1 MSGHSKWAK
10 IKHKKGTTDAKRG
23 AAFTRMIR
31 EITAAAK
38 DGGGSLDSNARLRA
52 AIERA
57 KGINMPLVNIENA
70 VKKGTG
76 ELPGI
81 VYETATFD
89 AYGPGG
95 VAILIEGLTDNKNR
109 TTAEIRNILS
119 KKNGALA
126 GPGATSYLFTKK
138 GFLSIEKSKADEE
151 TLMEIALD
159 AGAEDINSEGENYE
173 ITCDAASFQK
183 VKDAIAAKGIPIAT
197 AEMTKLPSTYV
208 RVVGE
213 EARSLLSLME
223 ALEEQED
230 VQNVYANFDIPDEE
244 MDKIAQ

>member
-23 AAFTRMIR
+23 AAFTKMIR

-57 KGINMPLVNIENA
+57 KGINMPLVNIDNA

-76 ELPGI
+76 ELPGV

-95 VAILIEGLTDNKNR
+95 VAMLI
-109 TTAEIRNILS
+109 
-119 KKNGALA
+119 
-126 GPGATSYLFTKK
+126 
-138 GFLSIEKSKADEE
+138 
-151 TLMEIALD
+151 
-159 AGAEDINSEGENYE
+159 
-173 ITCDAASFQK
+173 
-183 VKDAIAAKGIPIAT
+183 
-197 AEMTKLPSTYV
+197 
-208 RVVGE
+208 
-213 EARSLLSLME
+213 
-223 ALEEQED
+223 
-230 VQNVYANFDIPDEE
+230 
-244 MDKIAQ
+244 

>member
-76 ELPGI
+76 ELPGV

-95 VAILIEGLTDNKNR
+95 VAMLIEGLTDNKNR

>member
-76 ELPGI
+76 ELPGV

-95 VAILIEGLTDNKNR
+95 VAMLIEGLTDNKNR

-119 KKNGALA
+119 KKNGSLA

-138 GFLSIEKSKADEE
+138 GFLSIEKSKANEE

-159 AGAEDINSEGENYE
+159 AGAEDINSEGENYD
-173 ITCDAASFQK
+173 ITCDIASFPK
-183 VKDAIAAKGIPIAT
+183 VRDAITAKGIPIAT

-208 RVVGE
+208 RVVGD

-244 MDKIAQ
+244 MEKIVQ